1 MQNVGGLPSS
11 LEETPSA
18 KEDSRIDRDS
28 ASSQAFCT
36 ELLLQGIL
44 QLSGLRAS
52 GVQGL
57 AGALSAGP
65 RLRECPW
72 WLLGFQ
78 NVSVSK
84 TALGVSGGLQ
94 AFRVAG
100 PSRNSGLRV
109 CCFSPVGLAVR
120 SNTTLYSVDVFVK

>member
-36 ELLLQGIL
+36 ELLLERIL

-57 AGALSAGP
+57 
-65 RLRECPW
+65 
-72 WLLGFQ
+72 
-78 NVSVSK
+78 
-84 TALGVSGGLQ
+84 
-94 AFRVAG
+94 G
-100 PSRNSGLRV
+100 PSVPDPGFAN
-109 CCFSPVGLAVR
+109 VR
-120 SNTTLYSVDVFVK
+120 GGF